1 MPAYDP
7 PRTDID
13 RLAFLKRAVAT
24 GEEDTSAGNTY
35 VTVDTLSRS
44 KHFVEEFAPVV
55 SAVSEKSSE
64 RSKEV
69 REKSEAT
76 KLVEVFLRDIWEVLK
91 RRANRED
98 QPAEVLTYYLL
109 SLDGTVPKPSGREA
123 LMTMAEQVVQGDAA
137 AVAAGFPA
145 MINPSAAELKARI
158 DNARTEADDVA
169 GADRAYDK
177 AQEAAA
183 ELREQADDL
192 IDDIA
197 AELRFN
203 LRKKDPASRRR
214 IMRTYGVKYR
224 YLKGELVEAD

>member
-1 MPAYDP
+1 MPVYDP

-24 GEEDTSAGNTY
+24 GEEDNSAGNTY
-35 VTVDTLSRS
+35 VTADTLDRS
-44 KHFVEEFAPVV
+44 KHFVEEFDPVV
-55 SAVSEKSSE
+55 SKVSEKSSE

-69 REKSEAT
+69 REKGEAT
-76 KLVEVFLRDIWEVLK
+76 KRVEVCLRDIWEVLK

-109 SLDGTVPKPSGREA
+109 TLDGTVPKPSGREA

-145 MINPSAAELKARI
+145 MINPSAAELKAQI
-158 DNARTEADDVA
+158 DNARTESGDVA

-177 AQEAAA
+177 AQEDA
-183 ELREQADDL
+183 EDLREQADDL

-197 AELRFN
+197 SELRFN

-224 YLKGELVEAD
+224 YLKGEPVEAE